1 MSALADPGGFAKAR
15 DISLLDISVA
25 GQVRLMEMAYSRLR
39 FGLLAMPVITV
50 IFALYYRLYSHDL
63 RVVLWSVVDWL
74 LFLATRWIYRRY
86 QQDQHQM
93 TDTQLLH
100 SWLPRIHT
108 MVILHG
114 LVVAAFLPLVSTTT
128 PDDFKLVYTCT
139 IIAMVAGNAT
149 HQSPM
154 ISVFRRFLL
163 TSWHLTVLMMPW
175 TFGPHWPYI
184 VSLAVLYSVGMHYY
198 SQASHR
204 FFLQL
209 IWLEEEGAK
218 LAEQYKHAKEQAES
232 ALQAKNQFLS
242 TASHDLRQPIHA
254 MGFLIESISKRN
266 QQPDLDAALID
277 LKHSVRSATHMFNS
291 LLDLSKI
298 ESGVVQL
305 RTGNILLSDL
315 IQDVVTLYAEEANTR
330 GLALK
335 VHVSP
340 LAVGKADGMLLR
352 QSLMNLIHNALR
364 YTKQGGVLIGCR
376 RRGDDWQL
384 EVWDTG
390 IGVALEDQEKI
401 FSPFFRNEYA
411 WQIDNAGHGLGLSV
425 VARCCQLMGNAFGF
439 TSRLGRGSCFWL
451 RIPAATERMQALRIV
466 NQTIYGRENRRA
478 TRLVGNCLIVDDDPQ
493 VTSAWE
499 SLLTTWGLHVRC
511 ASSSTEALAL
521 LDADYVPS
529 VVLCDQRLRAGESG
543 FDVLQAILERC
554 PNTHGAMVSG
564 EFNSPELLKAEE
576 EGYLVLHKPLE
587 PEALYMLLDRWL

>member
-1 MSALADPGGFAKAR
+1 MREVEKEGIAKAHH
-15 DISLLDISVA
+15 ISLLDISVA

-39 FGLLAMPVITV
+39 FGLLAMPLITV
-50 IFALYYRLYSHDL
+50 IFALYYRLYSDDL
-63 RVVLWSVVDWL
+63 RVVCWSLVDWL
-74 LFLATRWIYRRY
+74 LFGITRWIYRQY
-86 QQDQHQM
+86 QKDQHRLTDAQM
-93 TDTQLLH
+93 LQN
-100 SWLPRIHT
+100 WLPRIHT
-108 MVILHG
+108 VVILHG
-114 LVVAAFLPLVSTTT
+114 LIIAAFLPLVSSTT

-163 TSWHLTVLMMPW
+163 TSWHLTVVMMPW

-184 VSLAVLYSVGMHYY
+184 ASLAVLYSVGMHYY

-218 LAEQYKHAKEQAES
+218 LAEQYKLAKEEAES
-232 ALQAKNQFLS
+232 ALHAKNQFLS

-266 QQPDLDAALID
+266 QQADLNAALVD

-305 RTGNILLSDL
+305 RTGHILLRDL
-315 IQDVVTLYAEEANTR
+315 VRDVVTLYAEEANAR
-330 GLALK
+330 GLSLK

-376 RRGDDWQL
+376 KRGDCWQL

-411 WQIDNAGHGLGLSV
+411 WQIDSAGHGLGLSV
-425 VARCCQLMGNAFGF
+425 VARCCHLMGSRFGLK
-439 TSRLGRGSCFWL
+439 SRLGCGSCFWL
-451 RIPAATERMQALRIV
+451 RIPAAIEKMQALRIV
-466 NQTIYGRENRRA
+466 NQTVFAREGSQSA
-478 TRLVGNCLIVDDDPQ
+478 HLTGNCLIVDDDPQ

-511 ASSSTEALAL
+511 ASSSTKAFAL
-521 LDADYVPS
+521 LAEGYVPN
-529 VVLCDQRLRAGESG
+529 VILCDQRLRAGESG
-543 FDVLQAILERC
+543 FEVLQAIMERC
-554 PNTHGAMVSG
+554 PAAHGAMVSG
-564 EFNSPELLKAEE
+564 EFNSPELVRAEE
-576 EGYLVLHKPLE
+576 DGFLVLHKPLE
-587 PEALYMLLDRWL
+587 PEALYILLDRWL